1 MIHVSTA
8 SYLINVSNG
17 QISSQFTGTADWNV
31 TFYIDSIIYK
41 TKCPTSI
48 L

>member
-17 QISSQFTGTADWNV
+17 QTSSQFTGTADCNV
-31 TFYIDSIIYK
+31 TFYNDSIIYK